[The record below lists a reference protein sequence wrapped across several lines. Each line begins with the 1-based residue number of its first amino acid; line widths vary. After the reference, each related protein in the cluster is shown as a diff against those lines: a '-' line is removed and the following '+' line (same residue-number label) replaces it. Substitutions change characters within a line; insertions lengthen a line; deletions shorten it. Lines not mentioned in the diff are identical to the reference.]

1 MTEELQT
8 QPQPQAA
15 PPMQPQPKPRLGP
28 QDYRNSELVT
38 KLMAANPPYL
48 YSPAVGPH
56 NFFFSEMLR
65 SLVANKR
72 NESLRNATEQLHHQ
86 QQQQQQQQPQQPQQQ
101 QPIQHP
107 NHLTSNQLAL
117 QAASTRRPRK
127 RSWSQHRYY
136 PDALKDGKDADDRRP
151 AQPEKPLELTNK
163 LSSSSSAFTRS
174 ISSTTGA
181 PKYPDGLDGGPSEGF
196 KAPSF
201 HDRKPHDTK
210 PPTAAGVP
218 DKAPI
223 SSSSL
228 LQEPPA
234 ASMPPSD
241 LILPPPPPVWYP
253 PLYPPYGIDPLHFF
267 IDLRVSGHIY
277 DRKKESGSSS
287 NSSEDS
293 VLTVKREHSK
303 LIGAGNDR
311 QGSAFS
317 VPKPRDATIGNKPAP
332 INLTAPPEEGEGVP
346 GDGYGGKDGTDQ
358 QPPTMGSLFLGDA
371 GDHKTIDAIKS
382 TNYVLQ
388 NLPRIYGDLNGNHK
402 LVDRCLTE
410 DDETNGNLSDEQEQ
424 DSKSVGSADD
434 LNGEENKYKDV
445 DLNVISDEES
455 IAVDE
460 N

>member
-8 QPQPQAA
+8 QPQPQPQAT
-15 PPMQPQPKPRLGP
+15 MQPQPKARLGP

-38 KLMAANPPYL
+38 KFMAANPPYL

-72 NESLRNATEQLHHQ
+72 NESLRNASEQLHHQ
-86 QQQQQQQQPQQPQQQ
+86 QQQQHQHQQQQHHQAHAQA
-101 QPIQHP
+101 QHVQ
-107 NHLTSNQLAL
+107 SQLAL

-136 PDALKDGKDADDRRP
+136 PEVTHKEGKDGDDRP
-151 AQPEKPLELTNK
+151 ATHPEKPLELTNK
-163 LSSSSSAFTRS
+163 LAVFNSRNIPAMPGGGSVGTKLFPDEPPEPGCFKTPAYHERKQSELKP
-174 ISSTTGA
+174 A
-181 PKYPDGLDGGPSEGF
+181 PATVPE
-196 KAPSF
+196 
-201 HDRKPHDTK
+201 KPT
-210 PPTAAGVP
+210 
-218 DKAPI
+218 I
-223 SSSSL
+223 NNSSL
-228 LQEPPA
+228 LPEPSA
-234 ASMPPSD
+234 GSMPPSD

-277 DRKKESGSSS
+277 DRKKESNSPGSGG
-287 NSSEDS
+287 SEGSTLS
-293 VLTVKREHSK
+293 VKSEHSK
-303 LIGAGNDR
+303 LIGTGGDR

-317 VPKPRDATIGNKPAP
+317 VPKPRDTVQTVTGTAGAEVGPSA
-332 INLTAPPEEGEGVP
+332 INLATPLDEGGQGVDANEGEHRTTDAHQAPAGFG
-346 GDGYGGKDGTDQ
+346 GDTKN
-358 QPPTMGSLFLGDA
+358 A
-371 GDHKTIDAIKS
+371 H
-382 TNYVLQ
+382 YVLH

-402 LVDRCLTE
+402 MADGRCLVE
-410 DDETNGNLSDEQEQ
+410 DEETNGNLSDEQEQ
-424 DSKSVGSADD
+424 DPEPDSKSIGSIDD
-434 LNGEENKYKDV
+434 ATDEENKYRDV

>member
-8 QPQPQAA
+8 QQQPQAA
-15 PPMQPQPKPRLGP
+15 PIQPQPKPRLGP

-72 NESLRNATEQLHHQ
+72 NESLRNATEQLHHHHHQ
-86 QQQQQQQQPQQPQQQ
+86 QQQQQQQQQQHHPQQQPQQAV
-101 QPIQHP
+101 QHP
-107 NHLTSNQLAL
+107 NHLSNHLAL
-117 QAASTRRPRK
+117 QAASSRRPRK

-136 PDALKDGKDADDRRP
+136 PEALKDGKETEDRRP
-151 AQPEKPLELTNK
+151 PQPEKPLELTNK
-163 LSSSSSAFTRS
+163 LSAFSRN
-174 ISSTTGA
+174 ISSTSQ
-181 PKYPDGLDGGPSEGF
+181 KYPDGLEPSEGF
-196 KAPSF
+196 KAPTF
-201 HDRKPHDTK
+201 HERKSEDSK
-210 PPTAAGVP
+210 PPTAAA
-218 DKAPI
+218 DKSPI
-223 SSSSL
+223 NNSSL
-228 LQEPPA
+228 IPEPPT

-277 DRKKESGSSS
+277 DRKKDSNSS

-293 VLTVKREHSK
+293 VLSVKREHSK
-303 LIGAGNDR
+303 LIGTGTDR

-317 VPKPRDATIGNKPAP
+317 VPKPRESTAGNNKPNP
-332 INLTAPPEEGEGVP
+332 INLAAPQED
-346 GDGYGGKDGTDQ
+346 GDGVGGEIGYGAKE
-358 QPPTMGSLFLGDA
+358 PTEQLFLGDIT
-371 GDHKTIDAIKS
+371 DHKTIDAIKS

-402 LVDRCLTE
+402 IADRCLT

-424 DSKSVGSADD
+424 DSKSVASTDD
-434 LNGEENKYKDV
+434 LIGDENKYKDV

>member
-8 QPQPQAA
+8 QQQPQAA
-15 PPMQPQPKPRLGP
+15 PMQPQPKPRLGP

-72 NESLRNATEQLHHQ
+72 NESLRNATEQLHHHHHQ
-86 QQQQQQQQPQQPQQQ
+86 QQQQQQQQQHHPQQQPQQ
-101 QPIQHP
+101 PVQHS
-107 NHLTSNQLAL
+107 NHLTNHLAL
-117 QAASTRRPRK
+117 QAPSSRRPRK

-136 PDALKDGKDADDRRP
+136 PEASKDGKDTEDRRP

-163 LSSSSSAFTRS
+163 LSAFSRNIT
-174 ISSTTGA
+174 STSQ
-181 PKYPDGLDGGPSEGF
+181 KYSEGLEPSEAF
-196 KAPSF
+196 KAPTF
-201 HDRKPHDTK
+201 HDRKSDDSK
-210 PPTAAGVP
+210 PPTAAGVS
-218 DKAPI
+218 DKDPI
-223 SSSSL
+223 NNSTL
-228 LQEPPA
+228 IQEPST

-277 DRKKESGSSS
+277 DRKKDSNSS

-303 LIGAGNDR
+303 LIGTGNDR

-317 VPKPRDATIGNKPAP
+317 VPKPRETALGNKTNP
-332 INLTAPPEEGEGVP
+332 INLTAPQED
-346 GDGYGGKDGTDQ
+346 GDGVAGEMGYGAKEPTEQ
-358 QPPTMGSLFLGDA
+358 QTATMGSLFLGDVT
-371 GDHKTIDAIKS
+371 DHKTIDAIKS

-402 LVDRCLTE
+402 IADRCLT
-410 DDETNGNLSDEQEQ
+410 DDETNGNLSDEHEQ

-434 LNGEENKYKDV
+434 LIGEENKYKDV

>member
-8 QPQPQAA
+8 QQQPQPATV
-15 PPMQPQPKPRLGP
+15 QPQPKQRLGP

-72 NESLRNATEQLHHQ
+72 NESLRNASEQLHHQQHHQQQHHQ
-86 QQQQQQQQPQQPQQQ
+86 QQQQQQHHQQAA
-101 QPIQHP
+101 QHSS
-107 NHLTSNQLAL
+107 HLQSQHLAL
-117 QAASTRRPRK
+117 QAATTRRPRK

-136 PDALKDGKDADDRRP
+136 PESLKDGKDMSEEKRP
-151 AQPEKPLELTNK
+151 TQPEKPLELTNK
-163 LSSSSSAFTRS
+163 LSAFSRS
-174 ISSTTGA
+174 ITSAASSCA
-181 PKYPDGLDGGPSEGF
+181 AQKYPEGELQERF
-196 KAPSF
+196 KAPSY
-201 HDRKPHDTK
+201 HDRKPDEPK
-210 PPTAAGVP
+210 PSVGAEKSSMNNANLLPEPPT
-218 DKAPI
+218 
-223 SSSSL
+223 
-228 LQEPPA
+228 

-277 DRKKESGSSS
+277 DRKKDS
-287 NSSEDS
+287 NSPSSEES
-293 VLTVKREHSK
+293 ALSVKREHSK
-303 LIGAGNDR
+303 LIGTGNDR

-317 VPKPRDATIGNKPAP
+317 VPKPRDSAAGGKTTGTGSA
-332 INLTAPPEEGEGVP
+332 INLAAQLEEASTASGEIVEGR
-346 GDGYGGKDGTDQ
+346 DATDQ
-358 QPPTMGSLFLGDA
+358 HPAAMGSLFA
-371 GDHKTIDAIKS
+371 GEFADHKMDAIKN

-402 LVDRCLTE
+402 IADRSFAA
-410 DDETNGNLSDEQEQ
+410 DDEMNGNLSDEHEHDQ
-424 DSKSVGSADD
+424 DSKSVESVED
-434 LNGEENKYKDV
+434 LVGDESKYKDI

>member
-8 QPQPQAA
+8 QQPPQPST
-15 PPMQPQPKPRLGP
+15 MQPQTKPRLGP

-86 QQQQQQQQPQQPQQQ
+86 QQQQQQQQMA
-101 QPIQHP
+101 QHP
-107 NHLTSNQLAL
+107 SHLTNQLAL

-136 PDALKDGKDADDRRP
+136 PEALKEGKDIEDRRP
-151 AQPEKPLELTNK
+151 TQPEKPLELTNK
-163 LSSSSSAFTRS
+163 LSAFSRNIPSSGCTSSSAQ
-174 ISSTTGA
+174 
-181 PKYPDGLDGGPSEGF
+181 KYADVVDLPEGF
-196 KAPSF
+196 KPPAL
-201 HDRKPHDTK
+201 HERKMDEPK
-210 PPTAAGVP
+210 VPTANGESG
-218 DKAPI
+218 KSPI
-223 SSSSL
+223 NNPTII
-228 LQEPPA
+228 QEPPTG
-234 ASMPPSD
+234 SMPPSD

-277 DRKKESGSSS
+277 DRKKDS
-287 NSSEDS
+287 NSPGSDES
-293 VLTVKREHSK
+293 VLSVKREHSK
-303 LIGAGNDR
+303 LIGTSGDR

-317 VPKPRDATIGNKPAP
+317 VPKPRDSTVGHKTTPTGAAM
-332 INLTAPPEEGEGVP
+332 NLAAPPEDAEGASVDGNEMRESGEQQSVGV
-346 GDGYGGKDGTDQ
+346 
-358 QPPTMGSLFLGDA
+358 GSLFLGDV
-371 GDHKTIDAIKS
+371 GDHKSMDAIKN

-388 NLPRIYGDLNGNHK
+388 NLPRIYEDLNGNHK
-402 LVDRCLTE
+402 IADRCLT
-410 DDETNGNLSDEQEQ
+410 DDEANGNMSDEQEQ
-424 DSKSVGSADD
+424 DSKSVGSVDD
-434 LNGEENKYKDV
+434 LTGDENKYKDI

>member
-8 QPQPQAA
+8 QQQPQPATV
-15 PPMQPQPKPRLGP
+15 QPQPKQRLGP

-72 NESLRNATEQLHHQ
+72 NESLRNASEQLHHHQQHHQ
-86 QQQQQQQQPQQPQQQ
+86 QQQQLQQAA
-101 QPIQHP
+101 QHP
-107 NHLTSNQLAL
+107 GQVPNHLAL
-117 QAASTRRPRK
+117 QAATTRRPRK

-136 PDALKDGKDADDRRP
+136 PEALKEGKESEERRP
-151 AQPEKPLELTNK
+151 TQPEKPLELTNK
-163 LSSSSSAFTRS
+163 LSAFSRS
-174 ISSTTGA
+174 ISSSAAASSTQ
-181 PKYPDGLDGGPSEGF
+181 KYPENDLPERF
-196 KAPSF
+196 KAPSY
-201 HDRKPHDTK
+201 HDRKPEESKTSLG
-210 PPTAAGVP
+210 A
-218 DKAPI
+218 DKASMNNANLIP
-223 SSSSL
+223 
-228 LQEPPA
+228 EPST

-277 DRKKESGSSS
+277 DRKKDS
-287 NSSEDS
+287 NSPGSEES
-293 VLTVKREHSK
+293 SLSVKREHSK
-303 LIGAGNDR
+303 LIGTGADR

-317 VPKPRDATIGNKPAP
+317 VPKPRDSSTGSKPSGTGSA
-332 INLTAPPEEGEGVP
+332 INLAASLEEG
-346 GDGYGGKDGTDQ
+346 GGSSGEVVEASDQ
-358 QPPTMGSLFLGDA
+358 PSPAMGSLFLGDFA
-371 GDHKTIDAIKS
+371 DHKMDSIKN

-402 LVDRCLTE
+402 MVDRCAG
-410 DDETNGNLSDEQEQ
+410 DDDMNGNLSDEHEQDQ
-424 DSKSVGSADD
+424 DSKSVESVED
-434 LNGEENKYKDV
+434 LVGDENKYKDI

>member
-8 QPQPQAA
+8 QQQAPA
-15 PPMQPQPKPRLGP
+15 APMQPQPKQRLGP

-72 NESLRNATEQLHHQ
+72 NESLRNASEQLHHHQHQ
-86 QQQQQQQQPQQPQQQ
+86 QQQPTQQHHPQQQPQQSVP
-101 QPIQHP
+101 HP
-107 NHLTSNQLAL
+107 NHLTNHLTL
-117 QAASTRRPRK
+117 QAASSRRPRK

-136 PDALKDGKDADDRRP
+136 PEAIKEGKDVDDKLRP
-151 AQPEKPLELTNK
+151 TQPEKPLELTNK
-163 LSSSSSAFTRS
+163 LSAFSRN
-174 ISSTTGA
+174 ISSTA
-181 PKYPDGLDGGPSEGF
+181 PKYPDGLEPSEGF
-196 KAPSF
+196 KAPTF
-201 HDRKPHDTK
+201 QERKSDDSK
-210 PPTAAGVP
+210 PPTTAAGVSE
-218 DKAPI
+218 KSPI
-223 SSSSL
+223 NNTTL
-228 LQEPPA
+228 IQEPPA

-277 DRKKESGSSS
+277 DRKKESNSS
-287 NSSEDS
+287 NSSDDS
-293 VLTVKREHSK
+293 LLSVKREHSK
-303 LIGAGNDR
+303 LIGTGNDR

-317 VPKPRDATIGNKPAP
+317 VPKPRETGTIGGTRTTP
-332 INLTAPPEEGEGVP
+332 INLAAPQEDGDGVTGEV
-346 GDGYGGKDGTDQ
+346 GYGGKESTEQ
-358 QPPTMGSLFLGDA
+358 HTPPMGSLFLGDVT
-371 GDHKTIDAIKS
+371 DHKTMEAIKS

-402 LVDRCLTE
+402 IADRCLT
-410 DDETNGNLSDEQEQ
+410 DDETNGNMSDEQEQ
-424 DSKSVGSADD
+424 DSKSVGSTDD
-434 LNGEENKYKDV
+434 LIGDDSKYKDV